1 MELVNFYKAL
11 TIEERENL
19 KFHPQK
25 QVNIDDALFFW
36 KEILNDNNGTKISE
50 ILNELYNINEKSLNL
65 IFEKTDNTN
74 FQYDED
80 WLKYIYEINNE
91 LFVNE
96 NIKKLLKKLDKF
108 PFFSFF
114 EPFIRFFAVKMFQ
127 KNKFKEYLSEESQID
142 ILNNLLDSLFH
153 VSHKTLI
160 LEINYLRLS
169 GELQGNTSEERYK
182 FFCNRF
188 ESDPLYVNSFF
199 DEYPVLIR
207 LVITKTINLISFL
220 EELLLHFHCDKDS
233 LEKIFNNEEKI
244 CKISHLH
251 LSQGDTHKSGKSVSI
266 LEFNSGV
273 KVVYKPRT
281 LDIDMQFQNFIKWIN
296 NKYDSRNA
304 LKTTCI
310 LSREAYGWSE
320 FIEFKECSS
329 DKDIHKFYERLG
341 RILAILHI
349 MNATDFHYENL
360 IAHGEHPVLI
370 DYESLFHHTI
380 IPKTNTNVSSVFE
393 KAQKLIGNSVVSTG
407 MIPTG
412 STQEVHNQNSIDVSG
427 VRGQNQ
433 QILPFKIPTITNHYT
448 DEIKIEKQKGILDS
462 GNNSPKYSDTE
473 INIIDYL
480 ADLKSGFKNMY
491 LWFIKNRNELIENI
505 MLFTDKEIRKIFR
518 NTMAYTKLLNIS
530 YHPDFMRNQIDR
542 EILLFRLWEPGI
554 QNNDIKKLL
563 KYEIHDL
570 LNGDVPYF
578 ITSPNEKKLCN
589 SSGEELQ
596 NFYYK
601 CGLELSI
608 EKINSLSEEECIKQL
623 SIIETT
629 IATAY
634 SQVDLNIKNA
644 NKKYN
649 TYAEKNSEKPLNLLK
664 RAESI
669 ADVLLENAVIDGH
682 GINTEMCWTSMV
694 LKGSNETNWSFSVT
708 ETGLYDGNP
717 GIATFFC
724 YLWKLTQKDKY
735 REAAY
740 ATINPVKKLL
750 PELVKNENITI
761 GAFTGLTGI
770 LYSMHHLSVVFND
783 KKLTEEVLYYTK
795 FYKTF
800 ISNDRM
806 YDVMGGSAGALFFLL
821 NLYKEYKYQWIYDI
835 SKSLA
840 QHLINSS
847 ISQSKGVAW
856 PPPHNQDVPYI
867 GFSHGNAGIAASLS
881 QYYKINP
888 SEDLKDFIEQSL
900 IYENSFYND
909 DEMNWYSVQTDRYP
923 ISWCHGAPGI
933 LLSRKLIAN
942 NNLDFDFLDDN
953 LTKSLTTTMKA
964 SIESNYSLCHGE
976 LGIADILLK
985 VHELDNEFV
994 TKEELNVFIQKI
1006 TQKIINGYEE
1016 VNVDMHSVALMNGLT
1031 SIGYGLLRLCN
1042 PYEVPS
1048 VLTLDSP
1055 IR

>member
-1 MELVNFYKAL
+1 M
-11 TIEERENL
+11 
-19 KFHPQK
+19 
-25 QVNIDDALFFW
+25 
-36 KEILNDNNGTKISE
+36 
-50 ILNELYNINEKSLNL
+50 
-65 IFEKTDNTN
+65 
-74 FQYDED
+74 
-80 WLKYIYEINNE
+80 
-91 LFVNE
+91 
-96 NIKKLLKKLDKF
+96 
-108 PFFSFF
+108 
-114 EPFIRFFAVKMFQ
+114 
-127 KNKFKEYLSEESQID
+127 
-142 ILNNLLDSLFH
+142 
-153 VSHKTLI
+153 
-160 LEINYLRLS
+160 
-169 GELQGNTSEERYK
+169 TSEERYQ

-188 ESDPLYVNSFF
+188 ESDPSYVKSFF
-199 DEYPVLIR
+199 EEYPVLIR
-207 LVITKTINLISFL
+207 LIMTKIVNSIKFL
-220 EELLLHFHCDKDS
+220 EEFLFHFHCDKDS
-233 LEKIFNNEEKI
+233 LEKTFNNGEKI

-251 LSQGDTHKSGKSVSI
+251 LSKGDAHKSGKSVST
-266 LEFNSGV
+266 LELNNGI
-273 KVVYKPRT
+273 KVVYKPRP
-281 LDIDMQFQNFIKWIN
+281 LDIDIQFQDFIEWIN
-296 NKYDSRNA
+296 NNYNSQNT

-310 LSREAYGWSE
+310 LSRETYGWSE
-320 FIEFKECSS
+320 FIEFRECSS
-329 DKDIHKFYERLG
+329 NTDIHKFYERLG

-380 IPKTNTNVSSVFE
+380 IPEIGTNIDSVFE
-393 KAQKLIGNSVVSTG
+393 KAEKIIGNSVVSTG
-407 MIPTG
+407 MIPTE
-412 STQEVHNQNSIDVSG
+412 STQGVHNQNSLDVSG
-427 VRGQNQ
+427 IKGQSQ
-433 QILPFKIPTITNHYT
+433 QILPFEIPTITNQFT
-448 DEIKIEKQKGILDS
+448 DEIRIQKQKGILDS
-462 GNNSPKYSDTE
+462 GINSPKLSNTE

-480 ADLKSGFKNMY
+480 TDLKNGFRDMY
-491 LWFIKNRNELIENI
+491 LWFIDNRNELIENI
-505 MLFTDKEIRKIFR
+505 MRFTDKEIRKIFR
-518 NTMAYTKLLNIS
+518 NTMGYTKLLDMS

-542 EILLFRLWEPGI
+542 EILLFRLWEPKI
-554 QNNDIKKLL
+554 QNRNIKKLV
-563 KYEIHDL
+563 KYEINDL

-578 ITSPNEKKLCN
+578 TTSPNDKKLC
-589 SSGEELQ
+589 SSSREELQ

-608 EKINSLSEEECIKQL
+608 EKIKSLSEEECIKQL

-634 SQVDLNIKNA
+634 SQVDLNIRNA

-649 TYAEKNSEKPLNLLK
+649 TYTVKSSEKSLNLLQ

-669 ADVLLENAVIDGH
+669 ADVLLENAVREGH
-682 GINTEMCWTSMV
+682 GKNTEMCWTSMI
-694 LKGSNETNWSFSVT
+694 LKGLSETNWSFSVT
-708 ETGLYDGNP
+708 GTGLYDGNP

-750 PELVKNENITI
+750 PELVNNKNISI

-783 KKLTEEVLYYTK
+783 KNLTDEVLYYTK
-795 FYKTF
+795 HYKTF
-800 ISNDRM
+800 ISNDRI

-821 NLYKEYKYQWIYDI
+821 NLYKEHKYQWILDI
-835 SKSLA
+835 SESLV
-840 QHLINSS
+840 QHLMNSS
-847 ISQSKGVAW
+847 ISQSKGLAW
-856 PPPHNQDVPYI
+856 PPPYNQENPYI

-888 SEDLKDFIEQSL
+888 SKELKDFIEQSL

-923 ISWCHGAPGI
+923 IAWCHGAPGI
-933 LLSRKLIAN
+933 LLGRKLIAI

-953 LTKSLTTTMKA
+953 LKKSLSTTMKA
-964 SIESNYSLCHGE
+964 SIGSNYSLCHGE
-976 LGIADILLK
+976 LGVADILLK
-985 VHELDNEFV
+985 VHELDNEFI
-994 TKEELNVFIQKI
+994 TEEQLNVVIQKI
-1006 TQKIINGYEE
+1006 IQKILSNYEE
-1016 VNVDMHSVALMNGLT
+1016 INVDIHSVALMNGLT